1 MNGQRLPKRISPCP
15 ISEAIFELRFTPKMP
30 EEAVFGVVYSAVREH
45 FPGQVENLFPI
56 QLPEALRRQD
66 PNLQYAAQ
74 YRLRSENKIMSIGP
88 RTISFSNT
96 APYLGWTAW
105 SGFIQELLGKIRS
118 TGVFGTIE
126 RTGLR
131 YLNVFERRI
140 LDGIRMKL
148 SLNDSAIIDE
158 STTIRT
164 EFLKSGIV
172 SILQVNNNVEITV
185 GERSFRGSLIDI
197 DCLANLG
204 ESQDDFFM
212 HSNEVIER
220 SHNREKELFY
230 SLLTSETLAMFNP
243 EYEEKV

>member
-1 MNGQRLPKRISPCP
+1 
-15 ISEAIFELRFTPKMP
+15 
-30 EEAVFGVVYSAVREH
+30 
-45 FPGQVENLFPI
+45 
-56 QLPEALRRQD
+56 
-66 PNLQYAAQ
+66 
-74 YRLRSENKIMSIGP
+74 
-88 RTISFSNT
+88 
-96 APYLGWTAW
+96 
-105 SGFIQELLGKIRS
+105 
-118 TGVFGTIE
+118 
-126 RTGLR
+126 
-131 YLNVFERRI
+131 
-140 LDGIRMKL
+140 MKL